1 MKKINR
7 LDEIF
12 LERKI
17 TNRVIAKY
25 VNRSEGT
32 VSKWRN
38 NKRQPSLNELYK
50 VAEFLREDIGNLLYD
65 SDWSESTAPEYLEF
79 KQQLKAKK
87 ENKDS

>member
-1 MKKINR
+1 MSSINR

-12 LERKI
+12 TKKRI

-38 NKRQPSLNELYK
+38 NKRQPSIDELNKMAEL
-50 VAEFLREDIGNLLYD
+50 LREDIRTLLYK
-65 SDWSESTAPEYLEF
+65 SDWSRSKAPTYIEF
-79 KQQLKAKK
+79 KKQFK
-87 ENKDS
+87 EDNR